1 MAARYRVIE
10 EDMVELLKGPWK
22 GVVYEY
28 GGVQFAPDEAN
39 QRLVVRFTYKIH
51 SGTVWRKNKF
61 KNHIGDI
68 LLEILRQQM
77 QDGTLKVRST
87 FGEDIGEIRDEDTG
101 EPAVF

>member
-1 MAARYRVIE
+1 MAARYRIIE
-10 EDMVELLKGPWK
+10 EDMVEILKGPWK

-39 QRLVVRFTYKIH
+39 QRLVVRFTYEIR

-61 KNHIGDI
+61 KNYIGDI

-101 EPAVF
+101 EPALF

>member
-1 MAARYRVIE
+1 MSARYKILE
-10 EDMVELLKGPWK
+10 TDLVELLKGPWR
-22 GVVYEY
+22 GIVYEY

-51 SGTVWRKNKF
+51 SGSVWRKAKF
-61 KNHIGDI
+61 KQYIGDI
-68 LLEILRQQM
+68 LLEILQQQI
-77 QDGTLKVRST
+77 QDGTLMVRST